1 MSYINKNMKTLLLI
15 TLAIFA
21 SIEYTNAISTFTE
34 LKNEIDN
41 TSGANVIDVDS
52 NIAFTEQIEINRDV
66 TINGIGSDITFQ
78 RYNTSEVCMV
88 AQGWNWISTGN
99 CHRFL
104 KINSGFVLTVNDI
117 TFDGGYAA
125 VSSMDNAGAIYTVG
139 GNIIAN
145 RCTFKN
151 NKSIRRGGAIALTSS
166 SNDNTEAVFTDCVM
180 ENNEAFQDGGGGFI
194 NANGINLKFNNCTF
208 NGNNADTGDGGAVYI
223 SGSATSETNSWTST
237 ATFDADCSFSN
248 NKPDPACYGTQ
259 CCNGQ
264 SGSEGICTFDNPCH
278 LFSTG
283 SCNRHNDGKWEQTEC
298 QTAWESN
305 TCFNYVA
312 SIC

>member
-1 MSYINKNMKTLLLI
+1 MKTLLLI

-21 SIEYTNAISTFTE
+21 SIEYTNAIQVSTFAE
-34 LKNEIDN
+34 LKTAIDD
-41 TSGANVIDVDS
+41 TGGDDVIDIDS
-52 NIAFTEQIEINRDV
+52 NIAFTEQIVINRHV

-78 RYNTSEVCMV
+78 RNNTSEVCRV
-88 AQGWNWISTGN
+88 EQGHHNWISTGN

-104 KINSGFVLTVNDI
+104 KINNGFVLTVNDI

-125 VSSMDNAGAIYTVG
+125 DVEVLSMDNAGAIYTVG

-151 NKSIRRGGAIALTSS
+151 NKSIRQGGAIILMSV
-166 SNDNTEAVFTDCVM
+166 NTEAVFTDCIM
-180 ENNEAFQDGGGGFI
+180 KNNEASFDGNGGFI
-194 NANGINLKFNNCTF
+194 YGGSGVTLKFNNCTF

-223 SGSATSETNSWTST
+223 SGGAT

-248 NKPDPACYGTQ
+248 NKPDPACYG
-259 CCNGQ
+259 
-264 SGSEGICTFDNPCH
+264 EYCTFDNPCH

-283 SCNRHNDGKWEQTEC
+283 SCNRYNDGKWEQTEC

-305 TCFNYVA
+305 TCFDYVA